1 MKKFLLILVS
11 LLVIFV
17 LGKNLLPS
25 NIAFDYHD
33 STQPARI
40 KEFTYDLKN
49 GQIPPRI
56 APGFSFNLGYPVFNY
71 YAPTAYWVTSAI
83 NLLGIEPINSIKL
96 SFLLTVII
104 GFLGMYFLGNELI
117 GYPAGIIAGALLVS
131 SPWMAVQIFIRGDL
145 AEAWFIALFPLT
157 LYLIKKN
164 SDHQNKLL
172 FLATTLTTSLFFTS
186 HNILSFVGMAIL
198 IVYVLIIKKNLL
210 RGFAVI
216 MLAFLLAGYF
226 FLPALTELKYTH
238 AIEIATKAG
247 PYSSFLCLKQIWTGA
262 WGYGASVVGCDDG
275 MAFMIGK
282 LMIILA
288 FLGIFWGIGN
298 FKKIKNKWL
307 FCSLVFLALMSA
319 FMTIYQSEF
328 IWRIFYPILKL
339 FQFSWRFLDI
349 TILASSLLAGYL
361 IFNNKNFFVK
371 AGLTLLVIVNIFY
384 NTKFFTKFPMSV
396 QKLTHDLLSNEYIT
410 TSVVYY
416 VPEYL
421 PITVS
426 YKDWLNYQP
435 KKTSYKI
442 DPYVNKGPVVS
453 RYFFPVSTVKDTP
466 FYKEAMT
473 LLSGEYILNIHYL
486 SYWKIYVNDKLFIPK
501 KFDDLGRPLVNL
513 TSPSTVKIIYQQTP
527 IEVAGNLI
535 TLLTV
540 AGLLIIVFNKNLWK
554 KLMK

>member
-466 FYKEAMT
+466 FYKESAT